1 MKPGLPPGSLPL
13 SPDELERRQFY
24 NTYNAWTGIN
34 IAASLGGFFML
45 LILLLLYKSKCK
57 RRSKYPPCPSVE
69 DGDVSLLEPWDVTF
83 LGGSVADG
91 LSLGSGRQPHSLD
104 STPAGTVRGSRHS
117 LAGGRGSRQ
126 SLAGGRGSRQ
136 SLVGSRKC
144 VCSAPGSVQRL
155 SRRPRLS
162 SGGSSE
168 AGHQLELRVH
178 HPKRRGPPR
187 YAYSFDEKA
196 VVPESWWQRVDINV
210 IQPTPSVTPSASL
223 RCLASGGEET
233 DDAPP
238 PPPLAVPRL
247 DLPRPRRGSAV
258 SSSDL
263 TDFDARSI
271 GSDSVF
277 LADDD
282 WSSCSETP
290 SPARGRRRSPLSR
303 QASVCLDD
311 DLIPELDETPP
322 PAPARSPPRT
332 ELLYVPGVEPGLL
345 RAARPE
351 GGGAPRPS
359 SPQFLTVPAVHGV
372 PRSPPARRSPNF
384 LSPPSPTY
392 GPARSMSPPPAAV
405 SAAGRTRRLGVVGR
419 QPSICHSVSSSSS
432 SSSSTVSLHAPEP
445 AASPQPRTPESVAPP
460 GAGEGSL
467 PVAGRAA
474 DGDAAESHRRLE
486 AGPETG
492 CEDGV
497 VTSASL
503 QPRDVTGSRDDVSG
517 TDAGD
522 ATAGGER
529 SGANRQ
535 PSFELVLSVP
545 VLAPPQPASRC
556 SAATEEPPCE
566 RSVNDSLTESPTE
579 CSVSLVVP
587 ARDSEGS
594 SRGNE
599 SAETPL

>member
-1 MKPGLPPGSLPL
+1 MIPAQTHTPSPLEPGLPPGSLPL
-13 SPDELERRQFY
+13 TPDELERRQFY

-91 LSLGSGRQPHSLD
+91 LSLGSGRHPHSSD

-155 SRRPRLS
+155 PRRPRLS

-223 RCLASGGEET
+223 HCLASSDQEADGAAP
-233 DDAPP
+233 APP
-238 PPPLAVPRL
+238 LTVPRL

-282 WSSCSETP
+282 WSSCSEAASP
-290 SPARGRRRSPLSR
+290 SRGRRRWPLSR
-303 QASVCLDD
+303 QASVCLED
-311 DLIPELDETPP
+311 DLIPELKEAPLPP
-322 PAPARSPPRT
+322 PRSPPRT
-332 ELLYVPGVEPGLL
+332 ELLYVPGMEPGLL
-345 RAARPE
+345 RAARPD

-359 SPQFLTVPAVHGV
+359 SPQFLTVPSVHGA

-392 GPARSMSPPPAAV
+392 GPARSMSPPPPATV
-405 SAAGRTRRLGVVGR
+405 SPAGRTRRLGVVGR
-419 QPSICHSVSSSSS
+419 QPSICQSVSLSSS
-432 SSSSTVSLHAPEP
+432 SSSSTASLHPASEP
-445 AASPQPRTPESVAPP
+445 AAPPSGEEARLVVEATAEGGAKEAGAGAETAPRTVSES
-460 GAGEGSL
+460 SL
-467 PVAGRAA
+467 VTPATERSTCESLLSHNGRA
-474 DGDAAESHRRLE
+474 
-486 AGPETG
+486 T
-492 CEDGV
+492 
-497 VTSASL
+497 
-503 QPRDVTGSRDDVSG
+503 
-517 TDAGD
+517 
-522 ATAGGER
+522 
-529 SGANRQ
+529 
-535 PSFELVLSVP
+535 
-545 VLAPPQPASRC
+545 
-556 SAATEEPPCE
+556 
-566 RSVNDSLTESPTE
+566 
-579 CSVSLVVP
+579 
-587 ARDSEGS
+587 
-594 SRGNE
+594 
-599 SAETPL
+599 